1 MIRDCC
7 QCWARLAF
15 FLFYVSVSIWIT
27 GTSCECKQLLTI
39 INTYNNSQY
48 SKIRFYLETFDH
60 NQLKEHLVNHECD
73 IIFSSN
79 DDLPNGQD
87 LVFNKL
93 RTSHFVCVCQV
104 QDPLTTKKVLSLEDL
119 KNHNLIM
126 IDEDWCSKEPIKL
139 QRKVSQHFNYQNITY
154 VGSILV
160 NFLMIK
166 AGMGVSILPDFVY
179 DSTDPDLTTVPF
191 DYDRFLEYGIVYNYN
206 SLSQPGKRFIKWLEL
221 YKEFFRNSE

>member
-1 MIRDCC
+1 M
-7 QCWARLAF
+7 
-15 FLFYVSVSIWIT
+15 
-27 GTSCECKQLLTI
+27 
-39 INTYNNSQY
+39 
-48 SKIRFYLETFDH
+48 
-60 NQLKEHLVNHECD
+60 NHECD

-119 KNHNLIM
+119 KNRNLIM

-179 DSTDPDLTTVPF
+179 DPTDPDLTTVPF
-191 DYDRFLEYGIVYNYN
+191 NYDRFLEYGIVYNDN

>member
-1 MIRDCC
+1 MP
-7 QCWARLAF
+7 
-15 FLFYVSVSIWIT
+15 
-27 GTSCECKQLLTI
+27 TI

-104 QDPLTTKKVLSLEDL
+104 QDPLTTKKMLSLEDL
-119 KNHNLIM
+119 KNRNLIM

-154 VGSILV
+154 VGSIL
-160 NFLMIK
+160 
-166 AGMGVSILPDFVY
+166 VY